1 MQMTIVNH
9 TFVHFILSPPMGV
22 VLTHQEREAIQ
33 SLNFTQR
40 HYPAHTVISRQGD
53 VEPRRFVINSGWG
66 CIYRDL
72 ANGDRQIIDV
82 PLKGDIFGI
91 RTVDGP
97 NWNSFASITEL
108 SVFEVS
114 GPALGKM
121 LGVLPGLSNFL
132 MRSIARQN
140 SIVTEHLTNAG
151 RRNALVRT
159 GHYLLELAARL
170 ASIGEDTELGY
181 DCPLTQHELADAL
194 GLTAIHVNR
203 TLRELREHDLVS
215 FRSGFVE
222 FLNRSK
228 LAKISGFDKEYL
240 RIS

>member
-1 MQMTIVNH
+1 MTFVNH
-9 TFVHFILSPPMGV
+9 SFVQFILSPPLGV
-22 VLTHQEREAIQ
+22 VLTHEEREAIQ
-33 SLNFTQR
+33 SLTFTPR

-53 VEPRRFVINSGWG
+53 VEPRRFIINSGWG

-82 PLKGDIFGI
+82 PLKGDMFGI

-108 SVFEVS
+108 AVFEVS
-114 GPALGKM
+114 GQSLAKM
-121 LGVLPGLSNFL
+121 LNNLPGLTTFL
-132 MRSIARQN
+132 MRAIARQN

-170 ASIGEDTELGY
+170 ASFGEGTELGY
-181 DCPLTQHELADAL
+181 ECPLTQHELADAL

-203 TLRELREHDLVS
+203 TSRELREHDLVS

-222 FLNRSK
+222 FLNRPK

>member
-1 MQMTIVNH
+1 MTFVTH
-9 TFVHFILSPPMGV
+9 TFVQFILSLPLVM
-22 VLTHQEREAIQ
+22 TTEEREAIQ
-33 SLNFTQR
+33 SLNFAPRQ
-40 HYPAHTVISRQGD
+40 YPAHTVISRQGD
-53 VEPRRFVINSGWG
+53 VDPRRFIINSGWG

-72 ANGDRQIIDV
+72 ANGDRQIIDT
-82 PLKGDIFGI
+82 PLRGDIFGL

-97 NWNSFASITEL
+97 NCNSFASITEL

-114 GPALGKM
+114 GPALGKT
-121 LGVLPGLSNFL
+121 LNTLPGLSGFFTRAL
-132 MRSIARQN
+132 ARQN

-151 RRNALVRT
+151 RRSALVRT
-159 GHYLLELAARL
+159 GHYLLELEARL
-170 ASIGEDTELGY
+170 AGFGEVTELGY

-222 FLNRSK
+222 FLNRLK
-228 LAKISGFDKEYL
+228 LVKISGFDKEYL